1 MLGDRLRMIEHSND
15 KNVFIRS
22 MASRGSLGGLTA
34 SIYEIL
40 DLFEAAGTDLI
51 IIETVGV
58 GQSEIDIVNIADVV
72 VMVLTPDA
80 GDEIQILKAG
90 IIEIA
95 DIFIVNKSDLGG
107 AEKKILE
114 IKNHFAISN
123 KTPAILKTSALNNE
137 GIDELINNIFDF
149 YNSNKDQILEKKEKV
164 KKNFIYKIV
173 QEKVKE
179 EMIKDPVFN
188 PFFNNIKNESPF
200 ETARKIYKKILKGGD
215 SDKKD

>member
-1 MLGDRLRMIEHSND
+1 MEIEDIVEKLKSGDPLALAKSISIVENRRKSYKQLLKKIYPIKPKAIKIGITGTPGSGKSMLTHRIIHVLKNREIKIGVIAVDPSSPISGGAMLGDRLRMIEHSND

-107 AEKKILE
+107 AEKR
-114 IKNHFAISN
+114 F
-123 KTPAILKTSALNNE
+123 LKSKPLCH
-137 GIDELINNIFDF
+137 L
-149 YNSNKDQILEKKEKV
+149 Q
-164 KKNFIYKIV
+164 
-173 QEKVKE
+173 
-179 EMIKDPVFN
+179 
-188 PFFNNIKNESPF
+188 
-200 ETARKIYKKILKGGD
+200 
-215 SDKKD
+215 